1 MPRSSVTKCSPQP
14 VGSHSALV
22 AKCVYLYTHSVC
34 KKLGIFL
41 SDTLPNCA
49 LRFSVLNESAG
60 LTGPK
65 GPEIFVN
72 GTARKKG
79 LMRGHAAP
87 KVLSNQI
94 DLCQIFSAC
103 LAKRHNS
110 GHALSNIDELLPFQN
125 GQRHVQASVQQHS
138 NGVLLLQPINSL
150 QKQKLLQHSKPL
162 SSGAQ
167 MVLLNLFNLQTKM
180 LNMTTSVA
188 GNDDGHLLEQFNASP
203 TVAQTVF
210 MPPATTV
217 VQLAD
222 TVPEHLMMTIHE
234 QHQHLP
240 SFELILGT
248 LTYLVIIGITILGN
262 TLVILAV
269 FSYRPLKK
277 VQNYFIVSLAASDML
292 VALLVMPLHVVKFLA
307 NGQWLLGVA
316 VCQLF
321 TTADILLCTSSILNL
336 CAIAIDRYW
345 AIHDPIAYA
354 QKRSLKLVGGMIVL
368 VWVASA
374 VISVPPLIGWN
385 DWTSQQLVDHC
396 ELTSEKAFVVFSASG
411 SFFLPLLVMVIVY
424 VKIFLNARKR
434 IRKNRGRSA
443 LFKMSSELADQ
454 KHKRSHRIPVAA
466 TSVIALASAT
476 GAHIFRKRTLR
487 KSSAETRSG
496 SVTEAGGGACRLA
509 ECAAVS
515 SLMTT
520 AYCSVQQQP
529 LHVPKMPGY
538 HGIRREEEMDGDSG
552 HGGSSK
558 DSPENTVAIPPPPAP
573 SVPARLYQ
581 SPHMPVIKRHS
592 LTPAAAAVAAPSM
605 VALTSS
611 ASLMAIASGEK
622 PPPLLP
628 AAMENGAATAMKMT
642 SPETVELKTHL
653 KEREKISV
661 AKEKRAAKTIAV
673 IIFVFTFCWLPF
685 FCAYVVMPFCSN
697 CYLHPKVH
705 QAFVWLG
712 YINSSLN
719 PFLYG
724 ILNLEFRRAFRKIL
738 CPKRVQNAQRRR
750 LSEQLSVRK
759 KSAPKT

>member
-1 MPRSSVTKCSPQP
+1 M
-14 VGSHSALV
+14 HWL
-22 AKCVYLYTHSVC
+22 AKY
-34 KKLGIFL
+34 
-41 SDTLPNCA
+41 
-49 LRFSVLNESAG
+49 
-60 LTGPK
+60 
-65 GPEIFVN
+65 FVKILFIASFE
-72 GTARKKG
+72 TYKY
-79 LMRGHAAP
+79 AP
-87 KVLSNQI
+87 TP
-94 DLCQIFSAC
+94 FSAC
-103 LAKRHNS
+103 LAKRHHS
-110 GHALSNIDELLPFQN
+110 GHALSNIDEILPFQN
-125 GQRHVQASVQQHS
+125 GQRHIRASVQQHP
-138 NGVLLLQPINSL
+138 NGVLLQPINFL
-150 QKQKLLQHSKPL
+150 QKLRLFQHKPL
-162 SSGAQ
+162 SSGPQ
-167 MVLLNLFNLQTKM
+167 MVLLNLFNLQSKM
-180 LNMTTSVA
+180 LNMTTSV
-188 GNDDGHLLEQFNASP
+188 GNDDGHILEQFNASS

-234 QHQHLP
+234 QHQHLLP
-240 SFELILGT
+240 FELILGT

-277 VQNYFIVSLAASDML
+277 MVNGCSVSLCANFL
-292 VALLVMPLHVVKFLA
+292 PLPTFCCA
-307 NGQWLLGVA
+307 PQ
-316 VCQLF
+316 
-321 TTADILLCTSSILNL
+321 
-336 CAIAIDRYW
+336 AIAEVGRRHDRF
-345 AIHDPIAYA
+345 
-354 QKRSLKLVGGMIVL
+354 G
-368 VWVASA
+368 
-374 VISVPPLIGWN
+374 
-385 DWTSQQLVDHC
+385 T
-396 ELTSEKAFVVFSASG
+396 G

-487 KSSAETRSG
+487 KSSAETRGG
-496 SVTEAGGGACRLA
+496 SAVTEAGGGACRLA

-529 LHVPKMPGY
+529 LHVPKMPSY
-538 HGIRREEEMDGDSG
+538 HGIRKEEEMDGDSG

-558 DSPENTVAIPPPPAP
+558 DSPENTVAIPQPPVP
-573 SVPARLYQ
+573 SVAARPFPSL
-581 SPHMPVIKRHS
+581 HTPVIKRHS
-592 LTPAAAAVAAPSM
+592 LTPAAAAVTAPSM

-622 PPPLLP
+622 PSPLLP
-628 AAMENGAATAMKMT
+628 VAENGSATAKKMT

-685 FCAYVVMPFCSN
+685 FCAYVVMPFCPN